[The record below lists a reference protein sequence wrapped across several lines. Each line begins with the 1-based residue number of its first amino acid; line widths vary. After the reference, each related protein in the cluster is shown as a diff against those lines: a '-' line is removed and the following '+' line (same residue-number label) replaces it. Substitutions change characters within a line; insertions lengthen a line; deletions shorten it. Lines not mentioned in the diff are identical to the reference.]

1 MRRKTRKM
9 EIGIGDKV
17 LMKKYGKYSNKV
29 PVDLRPLEVTGNSE
43 RQITMKRKEK
53 GYKRNQNKVV
63 LLPNRWKHLQTGKEE
78 LDEKVEIES
87 DSDVELN
94 LLENEETVEVPVVM
108 VEMLRERDY
117 PVIVESVEDEDG
129 SYWEVMLDSD
139 NMEGGWIAIGEEE
152 RTEVE
157 DVEETEI
164 VNESGEVGG
173 NENVVDQEIGET
185 YNVVEEDM
193 NDCVTVVCKK
203 PGYTHSKKK
212 LK

>member
-1 MRRKTRKM
+1 MRRITRKM

-29 PVDLRPLEVTGNSE
+29 LVDLRPLEVTGNSE

-139 NMEGGWIAIGEEE
+139 NTEGGWIAIGGEE

-157 DVEETEI
+157 DVEET
-164 VNESGEVGG
+164 
-173 NENVVDQEIGET
+173 
-185 YNVVEEDM
+185 
-193 NDCVTVVCKK
+193 
-203 PGYTHSKKK
+203 
-212 LK
+212 

>member
-29 PVDLRPLEVTGNSE
+29 LVDLRPLEVTGNSE

-63 LLPNRWKHLQTGKEE
+63 LLPNRLKHLKTGKEE

-87 DSDVELN
+87 DLDVELN
-94 LLENEETVEVPVVM
+94 LLDNEETVEVPMVM
-108 VEMLRERDY
+108 VEIPRERDY

-129 SYWEVMLDSD
+129 SYWEVMLDID
-139 NMEGGWIAIGEEE
+139 NTEGGWNAIGGEE

-164 VNESGEVGG
+164 VIELGEVGG
-173 NENVVDQEIGET
+173 NENVVDQYIGEMD
-185 YNVVEEDM
+185 NVVEEDI
-193 NDCVTVVCKK
+193 NDSVTMVCKK
-203 PGYTHSKKK
+203 
-212 LK
+212 

>member
-1 MRRKTRKM
+1 M
-9 EIGIGDKV
+9 
-17 LMKKYGKYSNKV
+17 
-29 PVDLRPLEVTGNSE
+29 
-43 RQITMKRKEK
+43 
-53 GYKRNQNKVV
+53 V

-173 NENVVDQEIGET
+173 NENVVDQYIGEMD
-185 YNVVEEDM
+185 NVVEEDI
-193 NDCVTVVCKK
+193 NDSVTMVCKK
-203 PGYTHSKKK
+203 
-212 LK
+212 